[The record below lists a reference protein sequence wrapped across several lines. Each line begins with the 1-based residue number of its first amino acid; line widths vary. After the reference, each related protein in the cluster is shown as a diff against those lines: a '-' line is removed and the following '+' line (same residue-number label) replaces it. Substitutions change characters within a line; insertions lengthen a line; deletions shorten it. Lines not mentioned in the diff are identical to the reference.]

1 MGSALSGVLRS
12 LFLELVD
19 SDPFKFIIPK
29 DSNYFNYVDDILL
42 MYPRNNDRTQIT
54 FRISVS
60 GYGTIS
66 SNIFSILIFEMRLD
80 VR

>member
-12 LFLELVD
+12 LFLELVY

-54 FRISVS
+54 DALNKIES
-60 GYGTIS
+60 TI
-66 SNIFSILIFEMRLD
+66 NFI
-80 VR
+80 